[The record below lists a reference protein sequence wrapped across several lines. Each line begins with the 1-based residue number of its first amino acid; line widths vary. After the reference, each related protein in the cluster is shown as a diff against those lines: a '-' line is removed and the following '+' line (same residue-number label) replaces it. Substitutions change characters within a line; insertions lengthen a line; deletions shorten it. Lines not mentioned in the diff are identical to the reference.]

1 MTLVFTCRPVVGGAD
16 VLPPWKQGDVVS
28 ESTYTSKTSVTSV
41 SSSSS
46 ITQLGQEQRWEQQ
59 VTEVRG
65 AGLKHHLVVDDGF

>member
-1 MTLVFTCRPVVGGAD
+1 MNLVFTRRPVVGGAD

-28 ESTYTSKTSVTSV
+28 ETTYTSKTSVTSV
-41 SSSSS
+41 SSS

-65 AGLKHHLVVDDGF
+65 VGLKRHLVADDGF

>member
-1 MTLVFTCRPVVGGAD
+1 MTLVFTRRPVVGGAD

-28 ESTYTSKTSVTSV
+28 ETTYTSKTSVTSV
-41 SSSSS
+41 SSSS

-65 AGLKHHLVVDDGF
+65 VGLKHHLVVDDGF

>member
-1 MTLVFTCRPVVGGAD
+1 MTLVFTRRPVVGGAD

-41 SSSSS
+41 SSSS

-65 AGLKHHLVVDDGF
+65 AGLKHNLVVDDGF